1 MASQHGPNMQACVG
15 PQSLD
20 RRDVARLTT
29 FDKVLLEWER
39 SVEAGQAPPSI
50 REVREKYNKTSA
62 SCPSVSVEPVE
73 CSSHACAV
81 EPAVFEPMVT
91 AWLSTPSNAAG
102 VIRFVVSELGAK
114 FTAAEA
120 QSQIAATG
128 FSQLLSREF
137 LDTLAAV
144 DENKTLDQ
152 DELLAIFYEHHA
164 DHLPSMPGQATE
176 RANTGPPTY
185 PPGSCAE
192 WYARLG
198 EKAKA
203 VSEHRLFRGLIGILI
218 ISVVLITGMDVSASH
233 EQNGSWMQTTE
244 LIIIT
249 VFVTEVLLKVVAQGL
264 RPWRFFHIG
273 MAPGTAPYSPDDH
286 LQWLFNLRQWLLGI
300 QGWNAF
306 DFVVVVICV
315 VQQLSNRDSGNMAV
329 LRMVRLVKVL
339 QLFMEVDQIRA
350 VLIGLG
356 DGLHSL
362 VFILIVFS
370 VIFYIFGLVGMDM
383 FGVTDEFHFNDLFHT
398 FTTMSRMA
406 MGPWQD
412 VLFINLYGCLD
423 AKAHLGT
430 PQIQE
435 SYCDGSENPRL
446 LTISNDDVWRRAAVV
461 IYFLTFEAVC
471 GFVAL
476 SLLFGVIT
484 TAMSK
489 ALEETNKRKFEA
501 LRVKRQQGAQ
511 KLVLLRRNAARL
523 EAEVD
528 VVQRY
533 SIKWWTIAGKV
544 EVKMERIES
553 MPDEPGRL
561 RRRRVYV
568 TQARDLPLSDGSAQE
583 PTPGDPY
590 VIVYWNDKHLFKSD
604 VVYNSVDPIWD
615 ESGIVLIPP
624 GGGVLRVE
632 VFDWDADETVIPG
645 IPRCDAFQGEASISL
660 GKDSE
665 SLGGADCDSASKF
678 YNLTEHAVELTA
690 DKTLLD
696 NAAEAAAVAPEE
708 RTSVQ
713 LHAVCDMLETIQWFQ
728 INCPNREARLKVSKH
743 VERCRFS
750 KGEVLYDHGSK
761 ANSMFI
767 VFHGN
772 VVLRDPDGKAV
783 ARMGAGATLGER
795 ALMGNMDKL
804 MENMSGPDSDNEDDI
819 DASKRYCTA
828 IATSDTV
835 VGQLTRKDFYSVS
848 NRRAGS
854 ADAAASATGLML
866 VYKKASLKAFSL
878 SNEDGFHWVVLG
890 CIMIQAV
897 VLGLETTVRNHEL
910 ITESNEPFWRFINA
924 ALRLIFTAE
933 VVLKALAFLNPWQKW
948 MWFTDMWT
956 LFDTTIVLMS
966 WFPFTPKGL
975 LILRVLRLFR
985 VLKEFNSLPQLQ
997 MIVNGLFDAV
1007 TGLWFVMLLLAL
1019 IMYFYSIVGLQFLGL
1034 NDYRFRSLDSALLA
1048 LSSVAT
1054 EGSWPKMMYT
1064 NMYGCRDYY
1073 TPGHRCCNDRLD
1085 PEDTTPFGIPPLF
1098 FSTRMPARAHPE
1110 RCCLFCVAL
1119 QITCRQK
1126 IKPSAQSIS
1135 RSHTSLQYTSPH
1147 SACW

>member
-1 MASQHGPNMQACVG
+1 MRRARPHPPCV
-15 PQSLD
+15 SL
-20 RRDVARLTT
+20 
-29 FDKVLLEWER
+29 
-39 SVEAGQAPPSI
+39 
-50 REVREKYNKTSA
+50 
-62 SCPSVSVEPVE
+62 EPVE
-73 CSSHACAV
+73 WSSHAFAV

-91 AWLSTPSNAAG
+91 AWLSTPSTAAG
-102 VIRFVVSELGAK
+102 VIRFVVSELGAE

-128 FSQLLSREF
+128 FSQLLNREF
-137 LDTLAAV
+137 LDNLSV
-144 DENKTLDQ
+144 LDENKTLHQ
-152 DELLAIFYEHHA
+152 DDLLAIFYEHHA

-176 RANTGPPTY
+176 RANKGPPQY
-185 PPGSCAE
+185 PPGGLAE
-192 WYARLG
+192 RYVRLA

-203 VSEHRLFRGLIGILI
+203 MSEHRLFRGLIGILI
-218 ISVVLITGMDVSASH
+218 ISVVLITGMDVSAH
-233 EQNGSWMQTTE
+233 EQNGESWMQTTE
-244 LIIIT
+244 LVIIM
-249 VFVTEVLLKVVAQGL
+249 VFVTEVLLKFVAQGL

-286 LQWLFNLRQWLLGI
+286 WQWLFNLRQWLLGI

-315 VQQLSNRDSGNMAV
+315 VQQLSNLDSGNMAV
-329 LRMVRLVKVL
+329 LRMVRLIKVL

-350 VLIGLG
+350 VLIGLA

-383 FGVTDEFHFNDLFHT
+383 FGVTDEFHFNNLFHT
-398 FTTMSRMA
+398 FTTMARMA

-435 SYCDGSENPRL
+435 SYCDGAENPRL
-446 LTISNDDVWRRAAVV
+446 LAISNDDALRRTAVV
-461 IYFLTFEAVC
+461 TYFLAFKAIC

-484 TAMSK
+484 TAMAK
-489 ALEETNKRKFEA
+489 ALEETNKKKFEA
-501 LRVKRQQGAQ
+501 LRLKRQQGAQ

-533 SIKWWTIAGKV
+533 STKWWTIAGNV
-544 EVKMERIES
+544 EVKMESIES

-561 RRRRVYV
+561 RRRRICV
-568 TQARDLPLSDGSAQE
+568 TQATGLPLSDGSAEE

-590 VIVYWNDKHLFKSD
+590 VIVFWNDKHLFKSG
-604 VVYNSVDPIWD
+604 VVYNSVNPMWD
-615 ESGIVLIPP
+615 ESGIILIPP

-645 IPRCDAFQGEASISL
+645 ILRCDAFQGEASISI

-665 SLGGADCDSASKF
+665 SLGGVDCTPACKF
-678 YNLTEHAVELTA
+678 YKLTEHAVELGA

-696 NAAEAAAVAPEE
+696 NAAQAAAVAPEE
-708 RTSVQ
+708 RTSSQ
-713 LHAVCDMLETIQWFQ
+713 LRAVCDMLETIQWFQ
-728 INCPNREARLKVSKH
+728 INCPNREALLKVSKH
-743 VERCRFS
+743 VTHHRFA
-750 KGEVLYDHGSK
+750 KGQVLYDHGSK

-767 VFHGN
+767 VIDGN
-772 VVLRDPDGKAV
+772 VVLEDPDGKAV

-804 MENMSGPDSDNEDDI
+804 MENMSGPDSDKEDDI

-835 VGQLTRKDFYSVS
+835 VVQLTRKAFYSVP
-848 NRRAGS
+848 NRRVGS
-854 ADAAASATGLML
+854 ADAVASATGVVLR
-866 VYKKASLKAFSL
+866 YKKISLKAFNL
-878 SNEDGFHWVVLG
+878 SNTDGFHWLVLG

-924 ALRLIFTAE
+924 SLRLIFTAE
-933 VVLKALAFLNPWQKW
+933 VVVKALAYLNPWQEW
-948 MWFTDMWT
+948 MWFRDAWT
-956 LFDTTIVLMS
+956 LFDTIIVLMS

-975 LILRVLRLFR
+975 LILRILRLFR

-997 MIVNGLFDAV
+997 MIVNGLIDAV

-1019 IMYFYSIVGLQFLGL
+1019 IMYLYSIVGLQVLGV

-1073 TPGHRCCNDRLD
+1073 TPGNRCCNDRLGSN
-1085 PEDTTPFGIPPLF
+1085 DTTPFGIPPLF
-1098 FSTRMPARAHPE
+1098 FRVSSPE
-1110 RCCLFCVAL
+1110 CQPVRNLISVSFLRRVADNL
-1119 QITCRQK
+1119 SAEDQAKCPEHQPQPYFAAVYFTSFRLLVTFIILKLVVGTIIVRPQL
-1126 IKPSAQSIS
+1126 PS
-1135 RSHTSLQYTSPH
+1135 HSLLGFPREVVGLVHGEEPGNLTKAY
-1147 SACW
+1147 